1 MMPTCKFADV
11 SEHDMDMLFL
21 EEFSISKE
29 FLNIFTSKINI
40 CDASVVEIEHSKTHP
55 EFGESD
61 MTVIIEVDG
70 KKHGLLIE
78 DKIDAIAMPEQCDR
92 YVKRG
97 NIGKLNGDYSSF
109 DVFIVAP
116 ENYLENNVEAR
127 KYPNKVTYEE
137 CLQYFE
143 RNIDARKNFKLSQ
156 IKQAIHKQKMGYQVV
171 ENKAV
176 TEFWSRYISYQK
188 EKYNHLLLTA
198 TEGPRGSNAKWPQ
211 FNTIIEKF
219 YIIHKSDKGFVD
231 LTIPGM
237 AKCWPHL
244 EMLLNEMVNLKQ
256 NDMSVHPTGKA
267 AAVRLDVPK
276 LDFSK
281 PFDKQIEDVKEC
293 FESIEKMSKMVKQ
306 LDAAKIRL
314 FVENNLV
321 KPRGEL

>member
-1 MMPTCKFADV
+1 MMTICKFADV

-21 EEFSISKE
+21 EEFVISKD

-40 CDASVVEIEHSKTHP
+40 YNASVVEIEHSKTHP

-70 KKHGLLIE
+70 KKRGLLIE

-92 YVKRG
+92 YMKRG
-97 NIGKLNGDYSSF
+97 NLGIENGDYSSF

-116 ENYLENNVEAR
+116 ENYLENNVEAH

-137 CLQYFE
+137 CLKYFE
-143 RNIDARKNFKLSQ
+143 ATTDARKNFKLSQ
-156 IKQAIHKQKMGYQVV
+156 IKQAIYKQKTGYQVV

-176 TEFWSRYISYQK
+176 TDFWSRYIAYKKQNYD
-188 EKYNHLLLTA
+188 ELLLTA
-198 TEGPRGSNAKWPQ
+198 TEGPRGSNATWPQ
-211 FNTIIEKF
+211 FNTIIEKL
-219 YIIHKSDKGFVD
+219 YIIHKADRKFVD

-237 AKCWPHL
+237 AKVLPQL
-244 EMLLNEMVNLKQ
+244 EMLLNEMVPLKEYG
-256 NDMSVHPTGKA
+256 MTVHPTGKS
-267 AAVRLDVPK
+267 AAVRLMVPA

-281 PFDKQIEDVKEC
+281 SFDEQIEKVEEC
-293 FESIEKMSKMVKQ
+293 FKAIEKMSEMVKQ

-314 FVENNLV
+314 FLENN
-321 KPRGEL
+321 KA